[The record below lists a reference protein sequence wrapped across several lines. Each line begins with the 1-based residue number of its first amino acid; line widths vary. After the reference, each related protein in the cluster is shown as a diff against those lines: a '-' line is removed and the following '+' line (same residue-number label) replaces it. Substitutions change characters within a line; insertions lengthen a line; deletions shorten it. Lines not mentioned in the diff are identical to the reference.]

1 MGWIGI
7 TKNKQGNGFYPA
19 GLIAN
24 RLDLRLGYIQ
34 AKKKPISF
42 WKGKDVY
49 FHICW
54 KEQWKNIW
62 VNYYKD
68 IASTAK
74 SFWIEFDADQHLNRL
89 EGIDKGT
96 GIPWMIP
103 RLEEVSNKFVWEIP
117 LKYNCFSGSVER
129 IPLRMYDKSMECSIG
144 GERDID
150 FLGLVDTGSR
160 NASLTLKL
168 LESLSSEYNVKCIVI
183 SNSAYNL
190 YKDAVS
196 FELIKNTK
204 FDPSSV
210 KVFHSLLDRSKVFID
225 VAYRL
230 TAGRNIY
237 EALYHGCLAVS
248 SNTYGATK
256 YLFPEFGVEPV
267 YFDLPKVRSTAFKAL
282 NSWSVENIQTKRE
295 QVFDL
300 ASIDKFVK
308 ELKSRE
314 Y

>member
-7 TKNKQGNGFYPA
+7 TKNKKGNEFYPA

-34 AKKKPISF
+34 AEKKPISY

-54 KEQWKNIW
+54 KEKWKSVW
-62 VNYYKD
+62 TKYYED
-68 IASTAK
+68 IAKVAH
-74 SFWIEFDADQHLNRL
+74 SFWVEFDADQHLNRL
-89 EGIDKGT
+89 ESIDLGT
-96 GIPWMIP
+96 KTPWVIP

-117 LKYNCFSGSVER
+117 LEYNCFSENVKR
-129 IPLRMYDKSMECSIG
+129 IPLRMYDRSMECRIG
-144 GERDID
+144 EDRDID

-168 LESLSSEYNVKCIVI
+168 LESLSSEHKVKCIVI
-183 SNSAYNL
+183 GKSTYDL
-190 YKDAVS
+190 YKDSVS
-196 FELIKNTK
+196 FELIKNTQ

-210 KVFHSLLDRSKVFID
+210 KVFHDLLDRSKVFID
-225 VAYRL
+225 VSYRL

-237 EALYHGCLAVS
+237 KALYHGFFALS
-248 SNTYGATK
+248 SNTYGVTK
-256 YLFPEFGVEPV
+256 YLFPEFGIEPV

-282 NSWSVENIQTKRE
+282 NSWNVPNVQSKRK
-295 QVFDL
+295 QAWTV
-300 ASIDKFVK
+300 ASIDNFVK
-308 ELKSRE
+308 ELKNYE
-314 Y
+314 